1 MGRSILS
8 RINKIVFLA
17 ILSGLLFL
25 TGSKPVSATGDNSGK
40 CKVVFA
46 DSRGVVSGDT
56 YRKWGKT
63 VDKGSYI
70 TLPKVKR
77 SGYKCVWI
85 EKNGKKEV
93 KYATGRKV
101 RVTRNMKFCL
111 RTYKLY
117 TVRYYN
123 MNGKKEYTSLR
134 DRGYEGENLVIPEYP
149 DAAGYRILGWGTSA
163 GGKVT
168 KKEGQTVH
176 VTKDMKFYLI
186 AKKDSKVRL
195 CTADGSVWKTIDT
208 SSGSARFP
216 AVYLK
221 SGNMCLGWSRSRGKT
236 SEAEYKTGDRI
247 PASGNYYIVVF
258 KKSQD
263 RAPSSVR
270 TPVKYKRVYFV
281 GDSRT
286 VFLRNT
292 LGSSKPSN
300 VDFVCSSGKGLEW
313 FKEEGCPDLIHKL
326 SEQPVNSRKAV
337 VVNFGVNDLQNING
351 YVSYMKALAK
361 KLKRDYNCDMYYMS
375 VNPVNSAVIRANNG
389 RVREEAQITAFNRT
403 IYQKL
408 CDGDKRS
415 FTYINTCTYLQ
426 NSGWI
431 SNRFNTGIND
441 GIHYSEATTLRIYDY
456 CITKLNH

>member
-1 MGRSILS
+1 
-8 RINKIVFLA
+8 
-17 ILSGLLFL
+17 
-25 TGSKPVSATGDNSGK
+25 
-40 CKVVFA
+40 
-46 DSRGVVSGDT
+46 
-56 YRKWGKT
+56 
-63 VDKGSYI
+63 
-70 TLPKVKR
+70 
-77 SGYKCVWI
+77 
-85 EKNGKKEV
+85 
-93 KYATGRKV
+93 
-101 RVTRNMKFCL
+101 
-111 RTYKLY
+111 
-117 TVRYYN
+117 
-123 MNGKKEYTSLR
+123 
-134 DRGYEGENLVIPEYP
+134 
-149 DAAGYRILGWGTSA
+149 
-163 GGKVT
+163 
-168 KKEGQTVH
+168 
-176 VTKDMKFYLI
+176 MKFYLI

-236 SEAEYKTGDRI
+236 SEPEYKTGDRI
-247 PASGNYYIVVF
+247 PASGNYYMVIF

>member
-1 MGRSILS
+1 M
-8 RINKIVFLA
+8 
-17 ILSGLLFL
+17 
-25 TGSKPVSATGDNSGK
+25 
-40 CKVVFA
+40 
-46 DSRGVVSGDT
+46 
-56 YRKWGKT
+56 
-63 VDKGSYI
+63 
-70 TLPKVKR
+70 
-77 SGYKCVWI
+77 
-85 EKNGKKEV
+85 
-93 KYATGRKV
+93 
-101 RVTRNMKFCL
+101 
-111 RTYKLY
+111 
-117 TVRYYN
+117 
-123 MNGKKEYTSLR
+123 
-134 DRGYEGENLVIPEYP
+134 
-149 DAAGYRILGWGTSA
+149 
-163 GGKVT
+163 
-168 KKEGQTVH
+168 
-176 VTKDMKFYLI
+176 
-186 AKKDSKVRL
+186 RL

-208 SSGSARFP
+208 SSESARFP

-236 SEAEYKTGDRI
+236 SEPEYKTGDRI
-247 PASGNYYIVVF
+247 PASGNYYMVVF